1 MKVHRSHRLDLDLP
15 GGTAAQLEAYLSE
28 PARPLKALL
37 NRKKVQQAEGGRFY
51 YVSRPYSLLM
61 FHIQPEVIFRARWI
75 DARLQIEFED
85 CTIRGLGNL
94 DSLVLFCCRAEIF
107 PGDRSLVAEAD
118 LSLELK
124 SESAT
129 VWIPRGVLQ
138 SMGEKALQLIIER
151 LEKSCRTGLLR
162 GARGWILKNA

>member
-75 DARLQIEFED
+75 DASLQIEFED

-107 PGDRSLVAEAD
+107 PGERSLVAEAD

-129 VWIPRGVLQ
+129 VWIPRGMLQ
-138 SMGEKALQLIIER
+138 SMGEKALQLIIDR
-151 LEKSCRTGLLR
+151 LEKRCRMGLLR
-162 GARGWILKNA
+162 GVRGWILEYA

>member
-15 GGTAAQLEAYLSE
+15 GGTAAQLQAYLSE

-37 NRKKVQQAEGGRFY
+37 NRKKVQQAEGGRFC

-61 FHIQPEVIFRARWI
+61 FRIQPEVVFRARWI
-75 DARLQIEFED
+75 DASLQIEFEH
-85 CTIRGLGNL
+85 CTIRGLGKL
-94 DSLVLFCCRAEIF
+94 DSLVLFCCCAKIL
-107 PGDRSLVAEAD
+107 PGERSLVAEAN

-151 LEKSCRTGLLR
+151 LEKRCRTGLLS
-162 GARGWILKNA
+162 GARGWILKYA